1 MTIIIAV
8 GCAKGGVAKT
18 TTAMQLAGLLTR
30 WGRRAVVLDAD
41 NTGGATKWVMTAM
54 DNGDSLEFP
63 VSPVN
68 QVTLNRELIQ
78 RQYPDT
84 WVIIDTPPSDTGVI
98 QLAFNA
104 ADVIIIPT
112 QPSMMDLRLA
122 AETYRAVSS
131 DSRTAIV
138 LVTRAKLN
146 TRLTNETKEQLDGL
160 EVTRFETVIRDREA
174 VKGMAGTSQLDMED
188 YSSVA
193 HELIEFVEQDRR
205 R

>member
-30 WGRRAVVLDAD
+30 WGRHAVVLDAD
-41 NTGGATKWVMTAM
+41 NTGGATKWAMTAM
-54 DNGDSLEFP
+54 DNSDSLEFP

-98 QLAFNA
+98 QLAFNV

>member
-41 NTGGATKWVMTAM
+41 NTGGATKWAMTAM

>member
-30 WGRRAVVLDAD
+30 WGRHAVVLDAD
-41 NTGGATKWVMTAM
+41 NTGGATKWAMTAM
-54 DNGDSLEFP
+54 DNSDSLEFP

>member
-1 MTIIIAV
+1 M

-30 WGRRAVVLDAD
+30 WGRHAVVLDAD
-41 NTGGATKWVMTAM
+41 NTGGATKWAMTAM
-54 DNGDSLEFP
+54 DNSDSLEFP

>member
-30 WGRRAVVLDAD
+30 WGRHAVVLDAD
-41 NTGGATKWVMTAM
+41 NTGGATKWAMTAM
-54 DNGDSLEFP
+54 DNSDSLEFP

-112 QPSMMDLRLA
+112 QPSMINIRLA